1 MFYLIKFILA
11 FCSIAYELLLAQSLA
26 AFLDN
31 TVLRYS
37 ITIGLYMFSM
47 GLGSL
52 AVGRLCKKGPFLS
65 LLKIEGFLTIVGGL
79 CLVWLHFLDILGL
92 PRIVFAFFAHVL
104 IIVIGFLTGFET
116 PLIMDMISGKKKDRE
131 NVVLAFDYLGALTGT
146 LVFAFIFYPVM
157 GLMPAAFLTGA
168 LNALA
173 GILFLTRKKQIIG
186 DAVFNFKKAL
196 GFQIGLVVL
205 MLGILVYASQ
215 INEFFIQQYLH

>member
-1 MFYLIKFILA
+1 M
-11 FCSIAYELLLAQSLA
+11 
-26 AFLDN
+26 
-31 TVLRYS
+31 
-37 ITIGLYMFSM
+37 
-47 GLGSL
+47 
-52 AVGRLCKKGPFLS
+52 
-65 LLKIEGFLTIVGGL
+65 
-79 CLVWLHFLDILGL
+79 
-92 PRIVFAFFAHVL
+92 
-104 IIVIGFLTGFET
+104 
-116 PLIMDMISGKKKDRE
+116 
-131 NVVLAFDYLGALTGT
+131 LAFDYLGALTGT

-173 GILFLTRKKQIIG
+173 GILLLTRKKQIIG